1 MYYVYII
8 QSLKDKSLYT
18 GFTRSVKKRLLVHN
32 EGLSEYTSKLRPWKL
47 IYYEAY
53 LIKEDAICRE
63 KFLKSGSGKHY
74 LDKQLKEY
82 FKENPRKKL
91 ARCSILK

>member
-1 MYYVYII
+1 MYYVYVL

-18 GFTRSVKKRLLVHN
+18 GFSRSVKKRLIWHN
-32 EGLSEYTSKLRPWKL
+32 NGLNESTRRLGPWKL

-53 LIKEDAICRE
+53 VVKEDALSRE
-63 KFLKSGSGKHY
+63 KFLKSGSGKNY

-82 FKENPRKKL
+82 FEICPRKKL
-91 ARCSILK
+91 